1 MRNKK
6 SNERESDLLFKDCNR
21 HFLVWTAK
29 NPTEKKFYF
38 SDEELDDLAKID
50 DNQEIKSTDKKL
62 KIKIRKPE
70 KNIQQFMKVIETS
83 LIESSNNPN
92 DLILEIMTQKQ
103 ACNIHMSDFYFYLA
117 KTIFNSPICGILTIK
132 HKLEILNLLL
142 FFKI

>member
-1 MRNKK
+1 VRNKK

-29 NPTEKKFYF
+29 NPIEKKFYF
-38 SDEELDDLAKID
+38 SDEELADLAKID
-50 DNQEIKSTDKKL
+50 DNQEIKSMDTKL

-70 KNIQQFMKVIETS
+70 KNIQQFIKAIETS

-92 DLILEIMTQKQ
+92 GLILEVMTQKQ

-117 KTIFNSPICGILTIK
+117 KNIFNSPICGIKTETNNF
-132 HKLEILNLLL
+132 EILNLLL
-142 FFKI
+142 FFII